1 MPQVKDR
8 FLGLD
13 WVACMSMEATPR
25 RSVYLDTNHW
35 YALGR
40 AMAGHPD
47 RPEHVDILRTLA
59 EQVEQEQLMFPLSAV
74 HYMEVAENPRDD
86 HRKEIADVMALLS
99 RFNTI
104 TSAGK
109 IIDEELAQALHARLG
124 RPTWPIKV
132 EKFGY
137 GATFALTGK
146 QGGLGRVT
154 GGSEEDR
161 RELESKLGKPI
172 AEWEAELNAFAE
184 YMLIRQPNKDIWDEI
199 PGYDPYAAR
208 RMADKELAS
217 FNVLVDT
224 VHNNP
229 DVVSRPL
236 DAIYARQF
244 LFEFM
249 DNYTRALMSAGFGGQ
264 RTPFHSREELSE
276 FLEAMPSRRVATMLQ
291 FHYLKDTNKH
301 WKINDLR
308 DNVALSK
315 AIPYCDIVVTDSEVW
330 DVAVN
335 RAHLDREF
343 STPILRRLTDLA
355 AHL

>member
-1 MPQVKDR
+1 
-8 FLGLD
+8 
-13 WVACMSMEATPR
+13 MSMEATAR
-25 RSVYLDTNHW
+25 RTVYLDTNHW

-47 RPEHVDILRTLA
+47 RSEHVDILRTLA
-59 EQVEQEQLMFPLSAV
+59 EQVQQERLMFPLSSV

-99 RFNTI
+99 RFNSI

-109 IIDEELAQALHARLG
+109 ILDEELAQSLHARLG

-146 QGGLGRVT
+146 QGGLDRVT
-154 GGSEEDR
+154 GGTEEDR
-161 RELESKLGKPI
+161 RELEAKLGKPI
-172 AEWEAELNAFAE
+172 AEWEAEINALTE
-184 YMLIRQPNKDIWDEI
+184 YMLIRQPKKDIWDEI

-208 RMADKELAS
+208 RVADRELAS
-217 FNVLVDT
+217 FNVMVDT
-224 VHNNP
+224 LHNNP
-229 DVVSRPL
+229 DVIPRPL
-236 DAIYARQF
+236 DAIYERQF
-244 LFEFM
+244 IFEFL

-264 RTPFHSREELSE
+264 RTPFHSREELSG
-276 FLEAMPSRRVATMLQ
+276 FLESMPSRRVATMLQ

-335 RAHLDREF
+335 RAHLDAEF
-343 STPILRRLTDLA
+343 KTPIFRRLTDLA